1 MIMNDRKQKVI
12 DTAHALFIEK
22 GYKATSIQ
30 DILDG
35 SGISKGTFYNYFP
48 SKSELFIA
56 IFKSIYKKTRIERD
70 KVLSGGDLS
79 DIGLFRQQLE
89 ILMHM
94 NKQSNIFLLI
104 NEVFVSDDED
114 LKQFITQIQTY
125 GIHWIYVRL
134 NDLFGEEKKQ
144 HLLDCAIIL
153 HGMINHMNQF
163 NALTKAGRSGKD
175 IINYCINRTAALAGE
190 LSEREEQLFDPDEI
204 SSWLPDFRN
213 AGHECNKRLL
223 QSALTLKKSINKLQ
237 SDGQHTA
244 KTDQLIDFILDELL
258 QTSEPRRFL
267 IDSALS
273 SLMDHLGPAG
283 EPLQEF
289 RNNIGSCLQYHDQQL

>member
-1 MIMNDRKQKVI
+1 MQMNDRKQKVI

-70 KVLSGGDLS
+70 KVLIGGDLS
-79 DIGLFRQQLE
+79 DISLFQRQLE

-94 NKQSNIFLLI
+94 NRQSNILLLI
-104 NEVFVSDDED
+104 NEVFVSEEED
-114 LKQFITQIQTY
+114 LKQFITQVQTF

-134 NDLFGEEKKQ
+134 NDLFGEEKK
-144 HLLDCAIIL
+144 HYLLDCAIIL
-153 HGMINHMNQF
+153 HGMISQMNQF
-163 NALTKAGRSGKD
+163 NVLTNAGRSGKD
-175 IINYCINRTAALAGE
+175 IIKYCINRAAAIAGE
-190 LSEREEQLFDPDEI
+190 TSMNGEQLFNPDEI

-213 AGHECNKRLL
+213 VGHECNKKLL
-223 QSALTLKKSINKLQ
+223 QSALTLKKTANKLQ
-237 SDGQHTA
+237 SDAQYTS
-244 KTDQLIDFILDELL
+244 KTDELIDFLLDELL
-258 QTSEPRRFL
+258 QSSEPRRFL
-267 IDSALS
+267 IDGTMSALTA
-273 SLMDHLGPAG
+273 HIGPDS
-283 EPLQEF
+283 EQLQEF
-289 RNNIGSCLQYHDQQL
+289 KQSISSCLQHLDQQL